1 MKKENSQGTLTW
13 WQMSFIGIGCII
25 GTGFFLGSS
34 IAITKAG
41 PAVIFVYLAAGTGT
55 YIVFRCLAALTAAHP
70 EKGSFR
76 TYAKQAFG
84 AWAGFSN
91 GWVYWT
97 CEMLIM
103 GSQLTALAI
112 FAQFW
117 FPKLPLWVFAL
128 IFALLGLLVLWLG
141 VRKVEQME
149 NVFGIIKISAI
160 LMFVIIAALALTGV
174 IDRSSGSSDPT
185 GIFRG
190 FFENG
195 WSGLW
200 VALLYAFYA
209 FGGIEVMGLMAGEL
223 KDPKD
228 APKSGT
234 LMLIVLTLLYMAAFY
249 FVVSLTSIEKITTD
263 ESPFLTALTDY
274 PLPWVPHIFNAVLI
288 IAGFSTMAASLYA
301 VTTMVMTLSEEGD
314 APGLFSQKEEG
325 KVSKPAFLLTI
336 FVVVLSIV
344 LAVLLP
350 DRLFEYVTTAAGLM
364 LLYNWA
370 FILLSYRKLMGK
382 GFRDGLLV
390 TAGLLFLGLAISGTL
405 LDSMTRIG
413 FFVSLAFLV
422 VIALA
427 TWVKMKKAPGSGA

>member
-1 MKKENSQGTLTW
+1 MKKESTQGTLTW

-34 IAITKAG
+34 IAISKAG
-41 PAVIFVYLAAGTGT
+41 PPVIIVYLAAGIGT

-84 AWAGFSN
+84 SWAGFSN
-91 GWVYWT
+91 GWVYWS

-128 IFALLGLLVLWLG
+128 VFALLGLLVIWLG

-149 NVFGIIKISAI
+149 NMFGIIKISAI
-160 LMFVIIAALALTGV
+160 LMFIIIAALALTGV
-174 IDRSSGSSDPT
+174 IDRSGGTADAA
-185 GIFRG
+185 GVFHN
-190 FFENG
+190 FFEKG
-195 WSGLW
+195 WTGFW

-234 LMLIVLTLLYMAAFY
+234 LMLIVLTVVYMAAFY
-249 FVVSLTSIEKITTD
+249 FVVTLTSIEKITTD
-263 ESPFLTALTDY
+263 ESPFLTALTGY
-274 PLPWVPHIFNAVLI
+274 SLPLVPHIFNAVLI

-301 VTTMVMTLSEEGD
+301 VTTMIMALSEEGD
-314 APGLFSQKEEG
+314 APALFIQKEEG
-325 KVSKPAFLLTI
+325 KVSKPAFILTI
-336 FVVVLSIV
+336 LVVVLSII

-382 GFRDGLLV
+382 GFRDGLFV
-390 TAGLLFLGLAISGTL
+390 WTGLLFLGLAVSGTL
-405 LDSMTRIG
+405 MDSMTRIG
-413 FFVSLAFLV
+413 FFVSLAFLA

-427 TWVKMKKAPGSGA
+427 TWIKLKKAPESGA